1 MHRMGQV
8 PVVSFGVKL
17 MMINGIED
25 KPKITP
31 SQTPSSSKVNSTTE
45 IETNNETTTQKS
57 TDQHANNQVDKS
69 KVKQTGVSRIIYI
82 YQRAFQKMYKFS
94 ETPDFGKKFMK

>member
-31 SQTPSSSKVNSTTE
+31 TSKVNSATE
-45 IETNNETTTQKS
+45 IEANNETTKQNS
-57 TDQHANNQVDKS
+57 TDQHVNNQIDKS